1 MRNANVSQSHE
12 MLGCCC
18 CCAFQRLCF
27 SNDDSRKTFAKKGQL
42 LALVWLFEAWK
53 TFVPHYHNKQNIKG
67 CPAIRELLF
76 FTYYYS
82 THQRCLW
89 VETRRQPVINNQ
101 TSHSTKFLTFEDVQR
116 GLLCVFWLLLN
127 LFLFYFFCFT
137 PSDSNVNTSVWH
149 EGEEQFNRGVP
160 DCARQCDV
168 GRVLYTKV

>member
-1 MRNANVSQSHE
+1 MFPNLMKCSAAAAAAHFNVYVS
-12 MLGCCC
+12 
-18 CCAFQRLCF
+18 A
-27 SNDDSRKTFAKKGQL
+27 TTTVAKHLQKRGSC

-101 TSHSTKFLTFEDVQR
+101 TSHSTKFLTFENVQR

-127 LFLFYFFCFT
+127 LFYFIFFCFT

-160 DCARQCDV
+160 DCAFQCDV
-168 GRVLYTKV
+168 GRVLLKV

>member
-1 MRNANVSQSHE
+1 MHTHARMRETVKTRWEMQMFPNLMKCSAAAAAAHFNVYVS
-12 MLGCCC
+12 
-18 CCAFQRLCF
+18 A
-27 SNDDSRKTFAKKGQL
+27 TTTVAKHLQKRGSC

-53 TFVPHYHNKQNIKG
+53 TFFPHYHNKQNIKG

-101 TSHSTKFLTFEDVQR
+101 TSHSTKFLTFENGQR

-127 LFLFYFFCFT
+127 LFLFFFA
-137 PSDSNVNTSVWH
+137 SL
-149 EGEEQFNRGVP
+149 R
-160 DCARQCDV
+160 AI
-168 GRVLYTKV
+168 LM